1 MNKNIYVIFRN
12 DGFFGDDVKFEVI
25 RIISYISK
33 QEFNNI
39 RICIDESGENSK
51 GIRREWLKKFVREN
65 LFDINKIYADSEVD
79 IACDI
84 TEINIFIAVM
94 HLFGIKVYYGNTY
107 VIPDQVYVG
116 EIQKIIKRKLKEHP
130 MCIAKTSPKERAV
143 VIDIILD
150 IFDNLWLD
158 YRKKCNS

>member
-1 MNKNIYVIFRN
+1 MY
-12 DGFFGDDVKFEVI
+12 
-25 RIISYISK
+25 
-33 QEFNNI
+33 
-39 RICIDESGENSK
+39 
-51 GIRREWLKKFVREN
+51 
-65 LFDINKIYADSEVD
+65 
-79 IACDI
+79 
-84 TEINIFIAVM
+84 
-94 HLFGIKVYYGNTY
+94 LFGIKVYYGNTY

-130 MCIAKTSPKERAV
+130 MCIAKASPEERAV

>member
-107 VIPDQVYVG
+107 VIPDQV
-116 EIQKIIKRKLKEHP
+116 
-130 MCIAKTSPKERAV
+130 
-143 VIDIILD
+143 
-150 IFDNLWLD
+150 
-158 YRKKCNS
+158 